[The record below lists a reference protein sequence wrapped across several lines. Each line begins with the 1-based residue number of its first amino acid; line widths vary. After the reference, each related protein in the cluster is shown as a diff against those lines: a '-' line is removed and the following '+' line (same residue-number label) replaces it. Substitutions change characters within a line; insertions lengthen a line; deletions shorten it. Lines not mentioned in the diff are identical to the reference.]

1 MLYELLGDEGGVGHW
16 LLRAITFTEG
26 PTAGAQGIQVEALL
40 LTQIH
45 TWKGRTGKQEF
56 CKCKD
61 QKLCFESHSITYKG
75 F

>member
-1 MLYELLGDEGGVGHW
+1 MGNIGVLYELLGDEGGVGHW

-45 TWKGRTGKQEF
+45 TWKGRTGKQE
-56 CKCKD
+56 
-61 QKLCFESHSITYKG
+61 LC
-75 F
+75 